1 MNFMG
6 MEHFI
11 IKTEN
16 DLYSFGI
23 QKIISDN
30 FSDYK
35 LLSISAESSLMDYLQ
50 QQTDSVFIIVTDN
63 MDSLKLSS
71 LLSITEGFP
80 LSRWLFLSSIPDDT
94 IIDYISTK
102 HKSINY
108 ALLSDTYDTL
118 LLAIKN
124 TFNRRSFYSSDVLK
138 ITISDRHA
146 KKISIITE
154 FGVTKTEKELIQLL
168 AMGKTAKE
176 IAESRNLSLHTVNT
190 HRKNIFRKLHVKSV
204 QELIRVAI
212 KHQLV
217 DLTEYY
223 I

>member
-1 MNFMG
+1 MSG
-6 MEHFI
+6 SRFI
-11 IKTEN
+11 IQTEN

-30 FSDYK
+30 FSDYAI
-35 LLSISAESSLMDYLQ
+35 LTLSYERSIQDYLQ
-50 QQTDSVFIIVTDN
+50 KFSDSVLIIETD
-63 MDSLKLSS
+63 DLDVLSLST
-71 LLSITEGFP
+71 LLDFSQDYP
-80 LSRWLFLSSIPDDT
+80 LSKWLLLSSIPEECV
-94 IIDYISTK
+94 IDLISTK
-102 HKSINY
+102 FNNINY
-108 ALLSDTYDTL
+108 ALLSDSYDTL

-124 TFNRRSFYSSDVLK
+124 TINRRSFYSSDVLK
-138 ITISDRHA
+138 VTISDKQT
-146 KKISIITE
+146 KKGDIAAE

-176 IAESRNLSLHTVNT
+176 IAESRHLSLHTINT

-204 QELIRVAI
+204 QELIRVAL

-217 DLTEYY
+217 DMTEYY